1 MEVFIILLLILCN
14 GLLSMSEIALVS
26 ARKVKLEG
34 SVKKGSKAA
43 KTALKLSQ
51 DPDRFLS
58 TVQIGITL
66 IGILTGI
73 YSGDALAQ
81 DVAPLLAR
89 SPLLEP
95 YATTIAQLIIVI
107 IVTYLTLIIGE
118 LVPKRIGMAAAERV
132 AILVSR
138 PMTVLSVVAS
148 PFVWVLM
155 RSTAAICRL
164 IGLKAKK
171 EKVTEEE
178 IKAVVREGAEDGN
191 VQEVEQEIVER
202 VFGMG
207 DSNIYSI
214 MTHRSDIV
222 FLDVNDDNSTLKRK
236 VVDGLHTIYPL
247 CEDNLD
253 NIIGIVHLKDLFS
266 KIDNRDFNIR
276 SVAVKPDFLPK
287 NMSVFNA
294 MERIRSGN
302 QHYGLVTNEFGT
314 VEGIVTQS
322 DILDALVG
330 SATVGQEA
338 EIIVRDDGS
347 CLIDGQCSFYDFLD
361 HYDMTDLYQEN
372 SYNTLS
378 GLILDRL
385 KHIPVSGE
393 KIHWQGL
400 TLEIVDMDG
409 ARIDK
414 VLVGRMGNAS
424 PAY

>member
-155 RSTAAICRL
+155 RSTAAICHL

-207 DSNIYSI
+207 DSNIFSI

-222 FLDVNDDNSTLKRK
+222 FLDVNDDNGTLKRK
-236 VVDGLHTIYPL
+236 VVDSLHTIYPL
-247 CEDNLD
+247 CENNLD

-414 VLVGRMGNAS
+414 VLVGKAS
-424 PAY
+424 PSER

>member
-207 DSNIYSI
+207 DSNIFSI

-222 FLDVNDDNSTLKRK
+222 FLDVNDDNGTLKRK
-236 VVDGLHTIYPL
+236 VVDSLHTIYPL
-247 CEDNLD
+247 CENNLD

-414 VLVGRMGNAS
+414 VLVGKAS
-424 PAY
+424 PSER

>member
-207 DSNIYSI
+207 DSNIFSI

-222 FLDVNDDNSTLKRK
+222 FLDVNDDNGTLKRK
-236 VVDGLHTIYPL
+236 VVDSLHTIYPL
-247 CEDNLD
+247 CENNLD

-414 VLVGRMGNAS
+414 VLVCKAS
-424 PAY
+424 PSER

>member
-155 RSTAAICRL
+155 RSTAAICHL

-207 DSNIYSI
+207 DSNIFSI

-222 FLDVNDDNSTLKRK
+222 FLDVNDDNGTLKRK
-236 VVDGLHTIYPL
+236 VVDSLHTIYPL
-247 CEDNLD
+247 CENNLD

-414 VLVGRMGNAS
+414 VLVCKAS
-424 PAY
+424 PSER

>member
-155 RSTAAICRL
+155 RSTAAICHL

-207 DSNIYSI
+207 DSNIFSI

-222 FLDVNDDNSTLKRK
+222 FLDVNDDNGTLKRK
-236 VVDGLHTIYPL
+236 VVDSLHTIYPL
-247 CEDNLD
+247 CENNLD

-330 SATVGQEA
+330 SATIGQEA

-385 KHIPVSGE
+385 KHIPISGE

-414 VLVGRMGNAS
+414 VLVCKAS
-424 PAY
+424 PSER